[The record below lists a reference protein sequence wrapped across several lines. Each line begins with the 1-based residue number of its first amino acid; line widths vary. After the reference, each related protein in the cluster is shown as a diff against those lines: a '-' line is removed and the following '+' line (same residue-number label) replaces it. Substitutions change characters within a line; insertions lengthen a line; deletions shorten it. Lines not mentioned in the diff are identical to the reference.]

1 MLVVGLELAKL
12 TDFAVILEV
21 LVTVLDN
28 GLSPNEVDA
37 VAGVY
42 GGLTVML
49 VSEFVTMLEGMLT
62 SADVDA
68 EEAEFDASSLVLVM
82 ILVLLLVSVL
92 IVELLTSATTIGE
105 IALEAIGKLVIVVDK
120 VEGEGTACGWQ
131 RCHCYIV
138 CSGSSHSRRYTHN
151 LYKDCWGQS

>member
-92 IVELLTSATTIGE
+92 IVELLTSATTVGE

-120 VEGEGTACGWQ
+120 VEGKELLAAG
-131 RCHCYIV
+131 RMSLLHCM
-138 CSGSSHSRRYTHN
+138 
-151 LYKDCWGQS
+151 LW

>member
-28 GLSPNEVDA
+28 GLSSNEVDA

-92 IVELLTSATTIGE
+92 IVELLTSATTVGE

-120 VEGEGTACGWQ
+120 VEGKELLAAG
-131 RCHCYIV
+131 RMSLLHCM
-138 CSGSSHSRRYTHN
+138 
-151 LYKDCWGQS
+151 LW

>member
-1 MLVVGLELAKL
+1 MLVVGLELAEL

-92 IVELLTSATTIGE
+92 IVELLTSATTVGE

-120 VEGEGTACGWQ
+120 VEGKELLAAG
-131 RCHCYIV
+131 RMSLLHCM
-138 CSGSSHSRRYTHN
+138 
-151 LYKDCWGQS
+151 LW

>member
-92 IVELLTSATTIGE
+92 IVELLTGATTVGE

-120 VEGEGTACGWQ
+120 VEGKELLAAG
-131 RCHCYIV
+131 RMSLLHCM
-138 CSGSSHSRRYTHN
+138 
-151 LYKDCWGQS
+151 LW

>member
-1 MLVVGLELAKL
+1 MLVVGLELAEL

-82 ILVLLLVSVL
+82 TLVLLLVSVL
-92 IVELLTSATTIGE
+92 IVELLTGATTVGE

-120 VEGEGTACGWQ
+120 VESKELLAAGRMSLLHRMLW
-131 RCHCYIV
+131 
-138 CSGSSHSRRYTHN
+138 
-151 LYKDCWGQS
+151 